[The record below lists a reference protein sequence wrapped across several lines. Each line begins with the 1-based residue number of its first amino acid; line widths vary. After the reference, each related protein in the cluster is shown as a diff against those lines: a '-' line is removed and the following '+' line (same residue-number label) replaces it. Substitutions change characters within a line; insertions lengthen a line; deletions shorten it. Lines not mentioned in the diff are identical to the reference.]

1 MSTVTY
7 STLNAI
13 GYMEATG
20 KMPTMVRET
29 TAQELRKLSRH
40 GEFKNLA
47 KRSRLGKAIHYLM
60 ERGYKPV
67 PEKSTIGK
75 VLLES
80 AKGLEAF
87 ANIKGEAV
95 MKGRVQ
101 KRFLNG

>member
-1 MSTVTY
+1 MNSVTY

-13 GYMEATG
+13 GYAEATG
-20 KMPTMVRET
+20 QPPALIREK
-29 TAQELRKLSRH
+29 TAQELRKLQKN
-40 GEFKNLA
+40 GQFKNLA
-47 KRSRLGKAIHYLM
+47 KRSRLGKAIHYLI
-60 ERGYKPV
+60 ERGYKPL

-95 MKGRVQ
+95 VKGRVQ